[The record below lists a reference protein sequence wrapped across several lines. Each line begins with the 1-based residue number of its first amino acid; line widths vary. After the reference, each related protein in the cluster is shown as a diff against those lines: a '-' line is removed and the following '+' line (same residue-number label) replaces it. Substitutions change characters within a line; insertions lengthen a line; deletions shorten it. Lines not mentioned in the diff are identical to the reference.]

1 MLDCRG
7 DVNLCRKVNM
17 NGEAFLYTTLLF
29 TNLRIQSLDMMTLW
43 EYTGDVER
51 PSQNS
56 PLAA

>member
-1 MLDCRG
+1 
-7 DVNLCRKVNM
+7 M